1 MYKPTRN
8 AYTIRTSPF
17 NDNEKLE
24 NLLNEMSKDGW
35 EIYSIQELENDDGIF
50 YNCIFIKE
58 VEAEDTLTNDNADLL
73 NFKSRIERII
83 NPELD
88 PYELCVDIQKKI
100 KEKRQRIAQIKALI
114 DETSEDSRTILNDEI
129 SNTSMNLKI

>member
-35 EIYSIQELENDDGIF
+35 EIYSIQELLE
-50 YNCIFIKE
+50 C
-58 VEAEDTLTNDNADLL
+58 
-73 NFKSRIERII
+73 
-83 NPELD
+83 
-88 PYELCVDIQKKI
+88 
-100 KEKRQRIAQIKALI
+100 
-114 DETSEDSRTILNDEI
+114 
-129 SNTSMNLKI
+129 